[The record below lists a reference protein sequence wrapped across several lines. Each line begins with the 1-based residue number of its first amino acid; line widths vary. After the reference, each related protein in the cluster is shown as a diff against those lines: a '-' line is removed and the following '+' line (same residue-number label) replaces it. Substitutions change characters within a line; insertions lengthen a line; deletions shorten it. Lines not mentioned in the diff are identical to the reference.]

1 VERSHLQHLIGAD
14 PATIEGIAQLVTQ
27 GHSVL
32 AKQTSSS
39 GGSAEDLPQRRR
51 EQFQDK
57 YNKERLSSHSIK
69 AFFWD
74 GMSQR
79 LNRALQKYGKLIF

>member
-1 VERSHLQHLIGAD
+1 MERSHLQPLIGAD

-69 AFFWD
+69 AFFGD
-74 GMSQR
+74 GISQR

>member
-1 VERSHLQHLIGAD
+1 VERSHLQPLIGAD

-27 GHSVL
+27 GHCVL

-51 EQFQDK
+51 EQFQGK

-69 AFFWD
+69 ACFGTECHRD
-74 GMSQR
+74 
-79 LNRALQKYGKLIF
+79 